1 MGRPIILV
9 GRIGVDRCIRI
20 QFPPPQAIRLD
31 NKAEMLND
39 TLFSQV
45 VLLTQGY
52 LSQQENIPHDG
63 YQSVPFHLAEGSA
76 SH

>member
-1 MGRPIILV
+1 
-9 GRIGVDRCIRI
+9 
-20 QFPPPQAIRLD
+20 
-31 NKAEMLND
+31 MLND

>member
-1 MGRPIILV
+1 MHLNTIPPPPPRSPLIILN
-9 GRIGVDRCIRI
+9 
-20 QFPPPQAIRLD
+20 QAIRLD

-52 LSQQENIPHDG
+52 LSQQENIPYDG
-63 YQSVPFHLAEGSA
+63 YQSIPFHLAEGSA

>member
-1 MGRPIILV
+1 MHLNTIPPPRRSPLIILN
-9 GRIGVDRCIRI
+9 
-20 QFPPPQAIRLD
+20 QAIRLD

-52 LSQQENIPHDG
+52 LSQQENIPYDG
-63 YQSVPFHLAEGSA
+63 YQSIPFHLAEGSA